1 MLLRVRDL
9 EVRYGL
15 FQALFGVSLEVSEG
29 EAVCLLG
36 SNGAGKTTVL
46 RAMMG
51 ALPVSG
57 GSVEFLGRRVEN
69 RPSHELAALGMIH
82 VPEGRELFPS
92 LTVLEN
98 LEVGCVTAEA
108 RRRSSETLA
117 FVFQLF
123 PSLYERRRQVAGTL
137 SGGEQQM
144 VAVARGLMGLP
155 KLLVLDEPSLGLAP
169 VLVGNVFATI
179 ERINAEGTT
188 VIVVEQHVHNAL
200 RVCRRG
206 YVLEAG
212 RMVQEG
218 STAELEKS
226 DRLRAAYL
234 GM

>member
-1 MLLRVRDL
+1 MLLSVRDL

-15 FQALFGVSLEVSEG
+15 FQALFGVSLDVNER

-57 GSVEFLGRRVEN
+57 GSVEFLGHRVEN

-98 LEVGCVTAEA
+98 LEVGCVTPEA

-144 VAVARGLMGLP
+144 VAVGRGLMGLP

-169 VLVGNVFATI
+169 VLVENVFATI
-179 ERINAEGTT
+179 ERIHAEGTT

-200 RVCRRG
+200 RVCQRG
-206 YVLEAG
+206 YVLEGG

-218 STAELEKS
+218 STAELERS